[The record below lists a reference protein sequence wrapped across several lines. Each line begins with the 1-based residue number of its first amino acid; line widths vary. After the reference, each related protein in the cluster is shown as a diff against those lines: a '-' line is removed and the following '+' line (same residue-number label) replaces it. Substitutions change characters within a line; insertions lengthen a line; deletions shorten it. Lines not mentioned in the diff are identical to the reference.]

1 MQIGHLEVAQVD
13 KEASQQRNR
22 VPSLFLTRTASLE
35 HCNFHVEF
43 HILVKNH
50 AL

>member
-1 MQIGHLEVAQVD
+1 MQIGYLEVAQVD
-13 KEASQQRNR
+13 KEDSQQRSQ
-22 VPSLFLTRTASLE
+22 VPSLFLTRTAFLE
-35 HCNFHVEF
+35 YCIFHVVF